1 MKIKMILASVCTV
14 LFLLSATGPLFA
26 EQAAKGVVTKV
37 SGGTITVRDR
47 HGRLTT
53 IHIRP
58 GDIISIKVK

>member
-1 MKIKMILASVCTV
+1 MKIKMILASV
-14 LFLLSATGPLFA
+14 FAALLLLGTAGPLFA

-37 SGGTITVRDR
+37 SGGTITVRDK